1 MKAWILAAVVA
12 GALVLVGVPTVALAV
27 ASHSDSGAPSA
38 SAEPKQHDRNGPA
51 SHGWGKHHQSWGQH
65 GFHPGRHF
73 KMHKLTAKQRD
84 ALADRLDQRAS
95 QLRKSAT
102 CLRQESD
109 AAKCFKRFFSP
120 PQQRG

>member
-27 ASHSDSGAPSA
+27 ASQGSDKSSA
-38 SAEPKQHDRNGPA
+38 GSHPRHHHGMRPGPGHGFEK
-51 SHGWGKHHQSWGQH
+51 HGWGPH
-65 GFHPGRHF
+65 GFHHGDGRHF

-95 QLRKSAT
+95 QLRKAAT
-102 CLRQESD
+102 CLRQDSD
-109 AAKCFKRFFSP
+109 AAKCFKRSFSP